1 MKAEMQFKPHSNKS
15 QKKEVQVNLL
25 SGIDDLNTLLDEL
38 LANLNTILGSRYLKK
53 LRDDVSNL
61 QKQVLL
67 A

>member
-25 SGIDDLNTLLDEL
+25 GGIDDLNTLLDEL

-61 QKQVLL
+61 
-67 A
+67 